1 MTLIRKVV
9 GAGTKAAKGAA
20 LPNSQ
25 RATSI
30 TATENGQEPAQG
42 VASQASSHIF
52 SNTYPPKHE
61 HILPDRLGRVAT
73 DWVSANPGT
82 AACLAGAG
90 IGVTL
95 IAAPMAIALPVLGAV
110 GFGSGG
116 IVGGSVAAGA
126 MGSGVAAGSAF
137 ATLQSAAMGGYG
149 VAAVMGAV
157 QGTGVAVA
165 GASGGLATWLRRKK
179 AAEEEAVEEDEA
191 HPESSEDEPVK
202 TRL

>member
-42 VASQASSHIF
+42 VASQ
-52 SNTYPPKHE
+52 
-61 HILPDRLGRVAT
+61 AT